1 MRAAYFFAVGLLAL
15 LCLAEIGLFI
25 GHAVEEHHVRAAI
38 IATDK
43 QRTLAE
49 RIALFAERSVTAPD
63 AAERQLA
70 STALDRDLHQFRLDA
85 QTVPAPS
92 AAAFIHAAKAL
103 RASGATAGPGAI
115 ASFRSL
121 HDRVGASYDRVAQRT
136 LHDGELT
143 GRIYIV
149 AEVLVSAGLL
159 LALCA
164 KMFWIFLPLE
174 TRLGRSRTDL
184 EAQMTRLRASEAR
197 QRMVLG
203 EMPALVWTTDRQFLL
218 TSIGGGSLQDLGMD
232 ENALLGKAV
241 FDIFA
246 GADST
251 SLPIQ
256 THSLALDG
264 KSVTNAIMSFAGRV
278 FQTHLEPQ
286 PDEKNEVVGV
296 IGVAIDVTE
305 HQRHLDAMR
314 RLQANLERAQSAAR
328 VGSWEVDL
336 KTGDVSWSNEMY
348 HLLGLNPAGKPP
360 PRSDL
365 KKYSYPGDLDAVRAA
380 VAQAAVTG
388 KPYTVDRRLIAADG
402 TIRWVQQ
409 HGQFEFDAYGRPLR
423 LLGTAVD
430 ISARK
435 EAEEWLAHRATH
447 DYLTGALNRSVLYE
461 RLTETIESAAKQRKK
476 AAVVF
481 IDLDN
486 FKDVNDQ
493 HGHANGDLLL
503 GTLAGR
509 FRETMRR
516 DDSLVRAGGDEFV
529 ALIGDAGGREEITA
543 VAERLFAALGEP
555 MVFDG
560 RAHRQTASIGISVYP
575 DDGTDA
581 ETLVRMADTA
591 MYNAKESGKNSYRFY
606 TTSMDAS
613 GERQEVEHA
622 LRRAIAGDE
631 LLLCFQPVVDNAGT
645 IVSAEALV
653 RWRHPLLGIIS
664 PSDFVPI
671 AEASGLILE
680 LDAWVIRRACAHLN
694 AWRAAG
700 VPAIRLSI
708 NISARQFQHPHLLR
722 TLRAALDEYDIA
734 AGLLELELTE
744 GVLMDDFDSAS
755 RTLEELKAMGIRLA
769 IDDFGTGY
777 SSLSYLK
784 HLPIDTIKIDR
795 SFISEIPGDNGDV
808 AIVNAIVTLA
818 RILGRTITAEGVETR
833 GQLDLLTDIGCD
845 YLQGFLFSR
854 PVEAAEFALLL
865 RAVSLQA
872 IAVPLT
878 PRAVPPNAHP
888 TWIRSMQRARG

>member
-1 MRAAYFFAVGLLAL
+1 MRAAYFFAVGLLAF
-15 LCLAEIGLFI
+15 LCIAEIGLFI
-25 GHAVEEHHVRAAI
+25 GHAVEERHVRAAI
-38 IATDK
+38 VATDT

-63 AAERQLA
+63 AAGRKAA
-70 STALDRDLHQFRLDA
+70 SAALDRDLQHFRLDA
-85 QTVPAPS
+85 RAVPVASVP
-92 AAAFIHAAKAL
+92 AFIHAAKML
-103 RASGATAGPGAI
+103 RNAGVAAGPASI
-115 ASFRSL
+115 ASFRRL
-121 HDRVGASYDRVAQRT
+121 HDRVVASYEHVAQRT
-136 LHDGELT
+136 LRDGERT
-143 GRIYIV
+143 GGIYTI
-149 AEVLVSAGLL
+149 AEVLVCVALL
-159 LALCA
+159 LALA
-164 KMFWIFLPLE
+164 GKIFWIFLPLE
-174 TRLGRSRTDL
+174 SKLGRSRTDL
-184 EAQMTRLRASEAR
+184 EAQMTRLAASEAR

-203 EMPALVWTTDRQFLL
+203 EMPALVWTTDRQFML

-232 ENALLGKAV
+232 EHALLGKAV

-246 GADST
+246 GADAN

-264 KSVTNAIMSFAGRV
+264 KSVTNAIMEFAGRV

-286 PDEKNEVVGV
+286 PNEKNEVVGV

-305 HQRHLDAMR
+305 SQRHLDAMR
-314 RLQANLERAQSAAR
+314 RLQANLERAQSAAQ

-336 KTGDVSWSNEMY
+336 RSGEVSWSTELY
-348 HLLGLNPAGKPP
+348 HLLGLNPATKPP
-360 PRSDL
+360 PRADF
-365 KKYSYPGDLDAVRAA
+365 KKYSYPGDLDAVRTA
-380 VAQAAVTG
+380 VTQASVTG
-388 KPYTVDRRLIAADG
+388 KPYTVDRRLITANG
-402 TIRWVQQ
+402 KIRWVQQ
-409 HGQFEFDAYGRPLR
+409 HGQFEFDGYGRPLR

-435 EAEEWLAHRATH
+435 EAEEGLAHRATH

-461 RLTETIESAAKQRKK
+461 RLSETIESAAKGHNK

-509 FRETMRR
+509 FRETMRHG
-516 DDSLVRAGGDEFV
+516 DSLVRAGGDEFV
-529 ALIGDAGGREEITA
+529 ALIGDAGGREEITL
-543 VAERLFAALGEP
+543 VAERLFAALVEP
-555 MVFDG
+555 VVFDG
-560 RAHRQTASIGISVYP
+560 LAHRQTASLGISVFP
-575 DDGTDA
+575 DDGSDA
-581 ETLVRMADTA
+581 ETLVRKADTA

-606 TTSMDAS
+606 TAAMDAS

-622 LRRAIAGDE
+622 LRRAISGDE
-631 LLLCFQPVVDNAGT
+631 LLLCFQPVVDNAGK

-664 PSDFVPI
+664 PADFVPI

-680 LDAWVIRRACAHLN
+680 LDAWVIRNACANLH

-722 TLRAALDEYDIA
+722 TLRSALDEYGIA

-865 RAVSLQA
+865 RAVSLKA

-878 PRAVPPNAHP
+878 PRSITGHTEPNWLRAQ
-888 TWIRSMQRARG
+888 QRARG